1 MFDIEKTSEF
11 LNDIKDNTSIENII
25 KQKSNLTKLL
35 NLMLKEINSDID
47 INSLNNLKESQI
59 WAFIYNNSSQA
70 INEFKTQLKNTN
82 NIINELSKFNEEMN
96 EKEGINEKKKF
107 GKEN

>member
-25 KQKSNLTKLL
+25 KKKSNLTNLL

-59 WAFIYNNSSQA
+59 WAFISNNSSQT
-70 INEFKTQLKNTN
+70 INEFKSQLK
-82 NIINELSKFNEEMN
+82 KY
-96 EKEGINEKKKF
+96 K
-107 GKEN
+107 

>member
-25 KQKSNLTKLL
+25 KKKSNLTNLL

-59 WAFIYNNSSQA
+59 WAFISNNSSQT
-70 INEFKTQLKNTN
+70 INEFKSQLKNTN

-96 EKEGINEKKKF
+96 EKEEINEKK
-107 GKEN
+107 N